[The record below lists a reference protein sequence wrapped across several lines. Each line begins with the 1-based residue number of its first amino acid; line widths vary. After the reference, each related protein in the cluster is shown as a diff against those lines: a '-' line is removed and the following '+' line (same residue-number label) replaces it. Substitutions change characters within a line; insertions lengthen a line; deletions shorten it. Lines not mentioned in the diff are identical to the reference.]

1 MHANDLHPKMTQT
14 GYGYQFSNDWFDEN
28 IAIWSQL
35 FEQLKPTRILE
46 VGSYEGRST
55 TYIIENLA
63 NISDIEIHCIDSWEG
78 GIEHKKGGSWESN
91 MTNIE
96 ARFSHNMKIAMSRST
111 HSVKL
116 EIHKGLSSIEL
127 PKLASK
133 NMQEYFDFIYVDGS
147 HQAPDVLLDAVLGFQ
162 LLRVGGVMIF
172 DDYLWQE
179 PLPEGTD
186 PIRCP
191 KIAIDA
197 FTNIYCRKLRAII
210 GAPIYQLQIEKI
222 SH

>member
-1 MHANDLHPKMTQT
+1 MHANDLHQKMTQT
-14 GYGYQFSNDWFDEN
+14 GSGYQFSNDWFDEN

-111 HSVKL
+111 HAVKL

>member
-1 MHANDLHPKMTQT
+1 MHANDLHPKMTQK
-14 GYGYQFSNDWFDEN
+14 GSDYQFSNDWFDEN

-111 HSVKL
+111 HAVKL
-116 EIHKGLSSIEL
+116 EIHKGLSSREL

-179 PLPEGTD
+179 PLAEGTD

-197 FTNIYCRKLRAII
+197 FTNIYYRKLRAII

>member
-55 TYIIENLA
+55 TFIIENLA

-111 HSVKL
+111 HAVKL

>member
-14 GYGYQFSNDWFDEN
+14 GSGYQFSNDWFDEN

-111 HSVKL
+111 HAVKL